1 MASRLFDYSHTIY
14 TYNCFLLVSAQP
26 TLILSF
32 GRTRRRRR
40 RRRRPTRRSPTPTS
54 RFQRRRHTRRARHAG
69 RRPIRRRRRRRRTHG
84 QVSRD
89 DQWKRHPE
97 PSEET
102 TPHHHRFAVHRAVE
116 PLRHPVR
123 VRVRVRFVRCAP
135 RRRGLRT
142 LALPTTGVRS
152 IVRSNSLNPNLHIL
166 HVINLYIY
174 IVSQI
179 LLHWCFP
186 KMRKKTESRRVLERL
201 LCAHRLLLDP
211 EAKAGTFA
219 SSATNSPH
227 KQEEIK
233 KDEIRCRLPLGTS
246 SFSSSA
252 SSFVR
257 IVALRPWGLPPGGWM
272 DGWDG

>member
-69 RRPIRRRRRRRRTHG
+69 RRPTHRRRRRRRRTHG

-89 DQWKRHPE
+89 DQRKRHAE
-97 PSEET
+97 TSEET

-174 IVSQI
+174 CFSNTFTLV
-179 LLHWCFP
+179 FP
-186 KMRKKTESRRVLERL
+186 KNEKENGEPSRPRTPLV
-201 LCAHRLLLDP
+201 CAS
-211 EAKAGTFA
+211 FA
-219 SSATNSPH
+219 P
-227 KQEEIK
+227 
-233 KDEIRCRLPLGTS
+233 
-246 SFSSSA
+246 
-252 SSFVR
+252 
-257 IVALRPWGLPPGGWM
+257 RPRS
-272 DGWDG
+272 